1 MIQFLFLLPAN
12 ASPSRRWSS
21 SLYIQI
27 QRNFYQ
33 KRKMSQYDN
42 IQKQRYSWLHY
53 ISYAIQQ
60 FTELKMRGFPND
72 YFQGSSQPKNAK
84 KQ

>member
-1 MIQFLFLLPAN
+1 MIQSSFLLASN
-12 ASPSRRWSS
+12 ASPLRRWST
-21 SLYIQI
+21 SLCIRI

-42 IQKQRYSWLHY
+42 IQKQRYNWLHY
-53 ISYAIQQ
+53 ISFAVQQ

-72 YFQGSSQPKNAK
+72 YFQGSSQPKNAN